1 MTWPFFLAQAPDP
14 SSSPPAI
21 HDIAG
26 PVYVFPYP
34 LWVVYT
40 AGAVLLAILGL
51 LVWLLVRWWRS
62 RPVIPPPT
70 PREAALTELE
80 NVRSQVNV
88 LDPHAFSILVS
99 DILRH
104 YISIQFKLHATQQ
117 TSPEFLA
124 SIADFHGFT
133 DAEKK
138 QLADFLE
145 KCDLLKFA
153 RIEAASSD
161 SAALLDQA
169 ISFVKGGVQ

>member
-1 MTWPFFLAQAPDP
+1 MTLPSFLAQVTLPA
-14 SSSPPAI
+14 STPPPI

-34 LWVVYT
+34 LWVVCT
-40 AGAVLLAILGL
+40 VAAILLAILGL
-51 LVWLLVRWWRS
+51 LAWFLVRWWRN

-70 PREAALTELE
+70 PREAALASLE
-80 NVRSQVNV
+80 TARLQIQS

-104 YISIQFKLHATQQ
+104 YVSVQFQLHATQQ

-138 QLADFLE
+138 QLAEFLE

-169 ISFVKGGVQ
+169 IGFVKGGVQ